1 MAVELILAS
10 GSPRRRQLLGRAGF
24 VFDVVPAQI
33 EERFEVGES
42 PLWATVRLAC
52 EKAAAVVARSES
64 NKVVLAADTTVVCGG
79 RIYGK
84 PSGAQHAAS
93 MLLELG
99 GRNHVVYTGWALT
112 VVGDPCGRAAVTGVS
127 ASRVRLREMTRAE
140 ATDYAAG
147 GEPLDKA
154 GAYAVQGEG
163 RRFVAAIC
171 GPVDNVIGL
180 PVEPVARALTA
191 AGVERSRS

>member
-1 MAVELILAS
+1 MAVELVLAS

-33 EERFEVGES
+33 EERFEIGES
-42 PLWATVRLAC
+42 PPWGTVRLAC
-52 EKAAAVVARSES
+52 EKAAAVLARCEPK
-64 NKVVLAADTTVVCGG
+64 KVVLAADTTVVCGG

-84 PSGAQHAAS
+84 PSGVPEAVS
-93 MLLELG
+93 MLLDLG
-99 GRNHVVYTGWALT
+99 GRNHIVYTGWALMA
-112 VVGDPCGRAAVTGVS
+112 VDDPCGRGAVTGLS
-127 ASRVRLREMTRAE
+127 ASIVRLREMTRAE
-140 ATDYAAG
+140 ATVYALG

-163 RRFVAAIC
+163 RRFVAAVC

-180 PVEPVARALTA
+180 PVEPVVRALIA
-191 AGVERSRS
+191 AGVERSQS

>member
-24 VFDVVPAQI
+24 VFDVVPAHI
-33 EERFEVGES
+33 EERFEIGES
-42 PLWATVRLAC
+42 PLWGTVRLAC
-52 EKAAAVVARSES
+52 EKAVAVLARSES
-64 NKVVLAADTTVVCGG
+64 GKVVLAADTTVVCGG

-84 PSGAQHAAS
+84 PTGVQEAVS

-99 GRNHVVYTGWALT
+99 GRNHVVYTGWALSP
-112 VVGDPCGRAAVTGVS
+112 VDDPCGRDAVTGFS
-127 ASRVRLREMTRAE
+127 ASIVRLREMTRAE
-140 ATDYAAG
+140 ATVYALG

-163 RRFVAAIC
+163 RRFVAAVR
-171 GPVDNVIGL
+171 GAVDNVIGL
-180 PVEPVARALTA
+180 PVEPVVRALIA